1 MQHHQLPLAEKE
13 EPPVRQMQP
22 SFSSALPG
30 RAGPDPAPWESWNWI
45 DSVIEHSRLVPAFA
59 LQRFLA
65 LRRARSWRRDRP
77 DFRRAANQRRS
88 RALRLFAG
96 RSLYRPTVSK
106 VKPALD
112 IAAVS
117 PSISW
122 RLARFGYSRWQ

>member
-1 MQHHQLPLAEKE
+1 MPPRQLLAEKE

-30 RAGPDPAPWESWNWI
+30 RAGPDPVSLSWNWI

-88 RALRLFAG
+88 PAPHLFAP
-96 RSLYRPTVSK
+96 SSPYRPGILVA
-106 VKPALD
+106 KPPLD
-112 IAAVS
+112 IAAS
-117 PSISW
+117 PSVLL
-122 RLARFGYSRWQ
+122 RPPR